1 MKVWKGGRFGESDAQ
16 KFQKYTLE
24 MHILN
29 LWKLFSLINMKRMMV
44 RQQPSTYEQIL
55 ASDSD

>member
-29 LWKLFSLINMKRMMV
+29 L
-44 RQQPSTYEQIL
+44 
-55 ASDSD
+55 